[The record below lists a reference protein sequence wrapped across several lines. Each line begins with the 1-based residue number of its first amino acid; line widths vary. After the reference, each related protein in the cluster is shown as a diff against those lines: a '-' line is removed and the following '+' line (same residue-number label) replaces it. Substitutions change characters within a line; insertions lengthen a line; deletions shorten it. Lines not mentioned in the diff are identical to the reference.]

1 MIKTSRL
8 KAINSTFMAS
18 APHALGHDRTPAPVF
33 LAKRMMPLALLALS
47 HGAFAQQPPTAG
59 SQLQQIPTVP
69 QLQNTTPEMRIERG
83 TAPATPGVEEKKIL
97 VRSLLITGAKVF
109 TAAELI
115 AIAGF
120 TPGTELTLTELK
132 AMASKITTHYA
143 KNGYFVGRAFLPAQQ
158 FQDGV
163 VTIEVSEG
171 KYGKIILRNQT
182 NLADAQ
188 ANALLGGLNSG
199 DPITNDPLESRLLL
213 LSDVPGVKVKSTLVP
228 GDAPG
233 TSDLLVDLTPGKRVS
248 GSIDADN
255 GGNYYTG
262 EYRVGATV
270 NLNNP
275 LGLGDVASVRLVT
288 SGTGMNYGRVSYQL
302 PVGKATVGISYSRL
316 EYELGQE
323 FKPLQAN
330 GTAEVASIYGIYPL
344 IRSRNDNLNV
354 RLAYEARTFQDRID
368 SIPSVTDRKADVLMA
383 ACTATTA
390 TTWAEVASVLIH

>member
-1 MIKTSRL
+1 
-8 KAINSTFMAS
+8 
-18 APHALGHDRTPAPVF
+18 
-33 LAKRMMPLALLALS
+33 
-47 HGAFAQQPPTAG
+47 
-59 SQLQQIPTVP
+59 
-69 QLQNTTPEMRIERG
+69 MRIERG

-158 FQDGV
+158 IQDGV